1 MTKPGDSQTKKTFHE
16 LAKEFP
22 NKTYRELEKYR
33 DADRQEEAEKTPL
46 TESQKSQEELEP
58 IGKGVCITAALKKD
72 RTYPDLT
79 EVMAIE
85 NEKLKKRAQEA
96 EGELIIIKGIG
107 NTSPEMKLL
116 QKEVEALKTQLHTD
130 RTEYQKELDRIKREN
145 NDLYNQIASL
155 TETLQVREATL
166 SDTLNENEELRE
178 TLKSRDYFKQHDYK
192 FLIEE
197 NHRLEQQYLEVM
209 ADNKKLAAQIENKI
223 DLMRK
228 SGM

>member
-1 MTKPGDSQTKKTFHE
+1 MTKPGDSQTKKTLHE

-22 NKTYRELEKYR
+22 DKTYRELEKYR
-33 DADRQEEAEKTPL
+33 DADRVEEA
-46 TESQKSQEELEP
+46 
-58 IGKGVCITAALKKD
+58 IGIGHD
-72 RTYPDLT
+72 NPPDLV

-197 NHRLEQQYLEVM
+197 NRNLEKERNELR
-209 ADNKKLAAQIENKI
+209 ADNKKLAVQIEDKI
-223 DLMRK
+223 NQMRR